1 MVTHEYASGMSD
13 GRPQPDPEELW
24 RSGTRPVVLV
34 EHDRAWAA
42 MAASESRAIV
52 QACREA
58 WGSLVLRVEHIGSTS
73 VPGLMAKP
81 VIDLMPL
88 VRSFEEGF
96 ACVEPIRKLG
106 YWYGGE
112 FGIAGRHLFI
122 KGDPRTHHV
131 HMLVD
136 GSREAVR
143 HLAVRDSLRKDP
155 ELARRYAELKLE
167 LQKRFSHDRQGFSDA
182 KAEFMREIFGRA
194 GVE

>member
-1 MVTHEYASGMSD
+1 MLEPEYGDAMQQ
-13 GRPQPDPEELW
+13 GRPQIDPEELW
-24 RSGTRPVVLV
+24 RSGKRPVVLV
-34 EHDRAWAA
+34 EYDPSWPAI
-42 MAASESRAIV
+42 AASESQAIMDACR
-52 QACREA
+52 QAC
-58 WGSLVLRVEHIGSTS
+58 GSAVLRVEHIGSTS

-96 ACVEPIRKLG
+96 ACVEAIRRLG

-143 HLAVRDSLRKDP
+143 HLAVRDQLRGDP
-155 ELARRYAELKLE
+155 ELARRYAVLKLE

-182 KAEFMREIFGRA
+182 KAEFMKEIFRRA